1 MASILLDERRCPDV
15 RALIRDLNA
24 AGIQAR
30 PLWRPLHLQ
39 PAFQGAQA
47 GPVGGGG
54 AAVRARAL
62 VAVLGRHH
70 AAGAAG
76 RRGRGRAAAF
86 VSRAVELRDR
96 LRRYYT
102 TYYRD
107 VLGIPDWSALVGL
120 REDEERQ
127 ERGRL
132 DRLRRLLG
140 GDAALRGRILNVGC
154 GTGGFN
160 LVAEA
165 GRRPRGRG
173 GRGRGGHRDL
183 RRSSARRAGAP
194 SSAPPPSG
202 CRSRTA
208 TFDVVY
214 CFSSIEHVES
224 VEESVA
230 EMVRVTRRG
239 GLIYVHTPNAWS
251 WYEGHYK
258 LLWAPFL
265 PAALGRALP
274 ARAGSSE
281 RVPRDAAAAHARRR
295 CAGPSRGR
303 ACAISAST
311 TTSRRGS
318 RWGRLRVPIGLYYR
332 LSGVSPF
339 IEVVARKP

>member
-1 MASILLDERRCPDV
+1 
-15 RALIRDLNA
+15 
-24 AGIQAR
+24 
-30 PLWRPLHLQ
+30 
-39 PAFQGAQA
+39 
-47 GPVGGGG
+47 
-54 AAVRARAL
+54 
-62 VAVLGRHH
+62 
-70 AAGAAG
+70 
-76 RRGRGRAAAF
+76 

-96 LRRYYT
+96 VRRYYT
-102 TYYRD
+102 SYYRD
-107 VLGIPDWSALVGL
+107 VLGIPDWAVLVGL

-140 GDAALRGRILNVGC
+140 GDVRGRLLNVGC

-160 LVAEA
+160 LVVEEAGARPVGVDADAEA
-165 GRRPRGRG
+165 IAICALKQEKG
-173 GRGRGGHRDL
+173 GG
-183 RRSSARRAGAP
+183 AFVRAAAERLPFPDG
-194 SSAPPPSG
+194 
-202 CRSRTA
+202 

-265 PAALGRALP
+265 PAALGRLYLRARGRPSEYLATLRRLTP
-274 ARAGSSE
+274 GGMRRAFARAGLSDL
-281 RVPRDAAAAHARRR
+281 RFHDDAPPRESL
-295 CAGPSRGR
+295 GP
-303 ACAISAST
+303 
-311 TTSRRGS
+311 
-318 RWGRLRVPIGLYYR
+318 LRVPIGLYYR
-332 LSGVSPF
+332 LSGISPF